1 VQSEQSISPIFIVG
15 TPRSGTTL
23 TARILG
29 RHSNIF
35 MPGET
40 HFFEDIYARREG
52 IGDLVGVKEKRIV
65 AERLYSLYHR
75 YYEEEDQ
82 LRVES
87 MFSDSTELYRLIE
100 SCHDYG
106 EVLLKFMSAQMSYEK
121 KTRWGNNA
129 PRDLFHVEEIK
140 ALYPG
145 AKIIICVRD
154 IRGFLLSYQGKWK
167 VTGDEHVE
175 RLKKLYHPV
184 VTSLLWKSSMKKAM
198 AVLGE
203 LENDDVK
210 LVRYED
216 LVSEPARTLESIC
229 HYIGEEY
236 EPDILNVHTHNSS
249 HTSQSQS
256 GIFSTSTSLWETE
269 LTPEEISVGQM
280 IGRTEM
286 LSLGYEKKLV
296 QANVFKIGYMFLQTP
311 IALYEALRANRAVIG
326 PLLPYVMRRLKS
338 LLVSN

>member
-1 VQSEQSISPIFIVG
+1 VQSKEFSSPIFIVG

-23 TARILG
+23 TAKILG

-40 HFFEDIYARREG
+40 HFFEDIYSRREE
-52 IGDLVGVKEKRIV
+52 IGDLVSVEEKRIV

-75 YYEEEDQ
+75 YFEEEDQ

-87 MFSDSTELYRLIE
+87 MFADSTEIMRLID

-106 EVLLKFMSAQMSYEK
+106 EVLSEFMSAQMGYEK
-121 KTRWGNNA
+121 KIRWGNNA
-129 PRDLFHVEEIK
+129 PRDIFHTKEIR
-140 ALYPG
+140 ALYPR

-184 VTSLLWKSSMKKAM
+184 VTSLLWKSSMKKAIT
-198 AVLGE
+198 VLGE
-203 LENDDVK
+203 LEDDDVK

-216 LVSEPARTLESIC
+216 LVGDPGRTLASIC

-280 IGRTEM
+280 IGRREM

-296 QANVFKIGYMFLQTP
+296 TASVLKIVYIFLQTP
-311 IALYEALRANRAVIG
+311 MALYKALRANRGVIG
-326 PLLPYVMRRLKS
+326 PFFPYMIRRIKS